1 MSEISNRPKR
11 HALMTMMTLNA
22 AMTDELLDRLRAV
35 LWSVNGEPNANGNVD
50 ETVCSEA
57 ADCIEALRID
67 RDRIAAEWAE
77 VSQRNYQRAKKA
89 EAVRDEWIK
98 NAQTAIFEDSAE
110 LELITDEVKRLRT
123 VLSDIEIAS
132 VCSVSR
138 AVAAAA
144 LKGETNE

>member
-1 MSEISNRPKR
+1 M
-11 HALMTMMTLNA
+11 
-22 AMTDELLDRLRAV
+22 LDRLRAV

-144 LKGETNE
+144 RKGGMSND

>member
-1 MSEISNRPKR
+1 MSTNTIAAPESMAMIENTKTMM
-11 HALMTMMTLNA
+11 AMMTLSA

-35 LWSVNGEPNANGNVD
+35 LWSVTGEPNANGNVD

-89 EAVRDEWIK
+89 EAEKVDLKKQNDLLSLSVTNVFFFFKLKNVR
-98 NAQTAIFEDSAE
+98 
-110 LELITDEVKRLRT
+110 
-123 VLSDIEIAS
+123 
-132 VCSVSR
+132 
-138 AVAAAA
+138 VAF
-144 LKGETNE
+144 